1 MATKSKK
8 TKRTFDLR
16 NVELNIDYKKVK
28 ETTKDVNDFILE
40 TSEDIVE
47 GAIKRGEEWTG
58 VANKA
63 VQGGLKLAAT
73 QQDLVFDTLETIKG
87 QIMDGRKRFKVLFS
101 RN

>member
-1 MATKSKK
+1 MATKNKK
-8 TKRTFDLR
+8 TKRTFDLK

-28 ETTKDVNDFILE
+28 ETTKEVNDFILE

-73 QQDLVFDTLETIKG
+73 QQDLMFDTLESIKD
-87 QIMDGRKRFKVLFS
+87 QIMDSRKRFKVLFS
-101 RN
+101 KN